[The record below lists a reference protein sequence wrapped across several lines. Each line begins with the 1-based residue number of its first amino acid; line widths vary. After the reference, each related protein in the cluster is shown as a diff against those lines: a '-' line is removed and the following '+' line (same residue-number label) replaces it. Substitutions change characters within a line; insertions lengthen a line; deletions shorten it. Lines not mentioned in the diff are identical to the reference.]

1 MNIEFSRRLLAGF
14 ANSSLTGNVYMAE
27 CAPSHLVPSLKQIE
41 MMSFDVFSF
50 KVFFF
55 FAVTLSLT
63 SRHRRPSGA
72 WVPFSSLPSTLFSF
86 RFSLRCHCWRPPTCS
101 CLSWHPLSSKEPVFC
116 IEVDFAWS
124 LWRRSFEVDVAGK
137 RKSRKSVAQMPTIP
151 IPKINARSPRWE
163 RITIRIPHSGTG
175 VVQAAGLDPHHH
187 LSPKLLR
194 LHLHQSSCS
203 KF

>member
-14 ANSSLTGNVYMAE
+14 ANSSLTGNVYGG
-27 CAPSHLVPSLKQIE
+27 VPSQPPCAFSQANWGDVLRCLFIQSVLILWCHPK
-41 MMSFDVFSF
+41 FD
-50 KVFFF
+50 
-55 FAVTLSLT
+55 LST
-63 SRHRRPSGA
+63 QAASRSMGA
-72 WVPFSSLPSTLFSF
+72 ILILPSTLFSF
-86 RFSLRCHCWRPPTCS
+86 RFSLSCHCWRTPTCS

-151 IPKINARSPRWE
+151 IPKIKARSPRWE